1 MVIKTIAIV
10 GANATGQVF
19 ARASALA
26 GYETILEDV
35 SREMLERGISAVD
48 RLLQKASERGEI
60 QSADR
65 AAAMSRIAP
74 IVGVENAI
82 RCADLIIEA
91 VPEELEMKPEL
102 FTIFDKFAKPGAIFA
117 SSTQTLSI
125 LDLSDVTVYRERCI
139 GIRLRKTGPE
149 DQYTLVSDRFE
160 LVPTELTSQETI
172 LACTEVVHRLALHGQ
187 R

>member
-91 VPEELEMKPEL
+91 VPEELEMKLEL
-102 FTIFDKFAKPGAIFA
+102 FTIFD
-117 SSTQTLSI
+117 
-125 LDLSDVTVYRERCI
+125 
-139 GIRLRKTGPE
+139 
-149 DQYTLVSDRFE
+149 
-160 LVPTELTSQETI
+160 
-172 LACTEVVHRLALHGQ
+172 
-187 R
+187 